1 MFEFTYE
8 LYGEK
13 LKGFA
18 DYFVSQ
24 QTGKFIVNLHHGY
37 IVIGP
42 MHKMK
47 KNTRIIWIQF
57 PTYRFKKQ
65 SDEMIQALGEGIIAG
80 GFLVY

>member
-8 LYGEK
+8 LYGDK

-24 QTGKFIVNLHHGY
+24 QTGKFIVNLHDGY
-37 IVIGP
+37 MVSGP

-47 KNTRIIWIQF
+47 KNTRTIWIQF

-65 SDEMIQALGEGIIAG
+65 SDEMIQALSEGIIAG